1 MTSNEGTEIIRSG
14 FIAILG
20 RPNAGKS
27 TLLNRLSDM
36 HLAIVSPK
44 PQTTRHT
51 IRCIVDDDDSQMIFV
66 DTPGLH
72 KPANQLGVMMQDS
85 SWRALADADAVL
97 LLVDAEKPGPGAM
110 EKEAIKRCASFEKP
124 LFLAINKADKVSK
137 PALLPIIRSYA
148 DYSTFNAI
156 IPISARTGDGVD
168 ILLGE
173 LRKTLPEGPRYFP
186 RDTLTDQT
194 ERVLCAEL
202 IREQVLRSLDE
213 EVPHGIGVLVER
225 FEELKNELP
234 AEDGDRDRISIG
246 AVLYCERDTHKGIL
260 IGKGGS
266 MLKKIGTEA
275 RIKIEEM
282 TGCPVYLELLVKVRE
297 DWRNRK
303 GILTDLGYEGEA

>member
-1 MTSNEGTEIIRSG
+1 MTPSENQETVRSG
-14 FIAILG
+14 FVAILG

-51 IRCIVDDDDSQMIFV
+51 IRCIVDDDDSQLVFI

-72 KPANQLGVMMQDS
+72 KPSNRLGTMMQESAWKALSDS
-85 SWRALADADAVL
+85 DAVL
-97 LLVDAEKPGPGAM
+97 LMVDAERPGPSAL
-110 EKEAIKRCASFEKP
+110 EKETVSRCVSTETP
-124 LFLAINKADKVSK
+124 LFVALNKADKIAK
-137 PALLPIIRSYA
+137 PLLLPIIRDYA
-148 DYSTFNAI
+148 ALQGIQAI

-168 ILLGE
+168 ILLQE
-173 LRKTLPEGPRYFP
+173 LRKAMPAGPRFFP
-186 RDTLTDQT
+186 RDMLTDQT

-213 EVPHGIGVLVER
+213 EVPHGIGVLIER
-225 FEELKNELP
+225 FEEFLEGEP
-234 AEDGDRDRISIG
+234 AADGERDRISIG
-246 AVLYCERDTHKGIL
+246 AVLYCEKDSHKGIL

-275 RIKIEEM
+275 RARIEEM
-282 TGCPVYLELLVKVRE
+282 TDCPVYLELLVKVRE

-303 GILTDLGYEGEA
+303 GILTDLGYGGED